1 MASLALRNQRAF
13 QAGQY
18 AWDNMEP
25 PAEPDRWIDTKEGRE
40 WLDRKAGLLINGI
53 DVEIGSNPRVEIK
66 ASDFIAAFGEA
77 AADIYAYDPKNTLE
91 WALARGGMFSGGKQ
105 YQKLAREIAEG
116 MLLKHQDAA
125 EKAHAWIGD
134 I

>member
-1 MASLALRNQRAF
+1 MASLALHNARAF
-13 QAGQY
+13 RAGQS
-18 AWDNMEP
+18 AWDDMDP
-25 PAEPDRWIDTKEGRE
+25 PAMPERWIDSQQGKDWLKESV
-40 WLDRKAGLLINGI
+40 DSLIGGT
-53 DVEIGSNPRVEIK
+53 DVVISFSQKLVVTAAE
-66 ASDFIAAFGEA
+66 FISSFGEA

-91 WALARGGMFSGGKQ
+91 WALARGGMFSGGEQ
-105 YQKLAREIAEG
+105 YQQLARKIAEE

>member
-1 MASLALRNQRAF
+1 MASLALHNQRTF
-13 QAGQY
+13 QAAQH

-25 PAEPDRWIDTKEGRE
+25 PAEQDRWIDSQQGKD
-40 WLDRKAGLLINGI
+40 WLNESADALLESR
-53 DVEIGSNPRVEIK
+53 DVVISFSQKLVVTAAE
-66 ASDFIAAFGEA
+66 FIAGFGEA
-77 AADIYAYDPKNTLE
+77 AADIYAYDPKNRLE
-91 WALARGGMFSGGKQ
+91 WALARGGMFSGGEQ
-105 YQKLAREIAEG
+105 YQQLARKVAEE